1 MNISLFGYVL
11 LAVVTL
17 LGAYL
22 AGVST
27 VEPPLEDYEPAAG
40 DGRCSSELEVP
51 AQEDCGRG

>member
-27 VEPPLEDYEPAAG
+27 VEPPLEDYEPTAG
-40 DGRCSSELEVP
+40 DGCCPSEVE
-51 AQEDCGRG
+51 ASTGEG